1 MSSTPTWAFDLDG
14 CLVGMLAPSDLRPLA
29 RELLESVRASGATP
43 VVWSAGGAEYARR
56 ISAHTGI
63 AHLVDGFYDK
73 LRGRDGKWTLE
84 VFPPDLVPVVC
95 VDDDPEG
102 VPDGIRVLAVTPYL
116 GRRPHDRGLETIVAI
131 VRESRTIGSRERP

>member
-1 MSSTPTWAFDLDG
+1 MSASPTWAFDLDG
-14 CLVGMLAPSDLRPLA
+14 CLVGTLAPDDLRPLA
-29 RELLESVRASGATP
+29 RELLESVRSAGATL

-56 ISAHTGI
+56 IAARTDI

-73 LRGRDGKWTLE
+73 RRGIDGKWTLE
-84 VFPPDLVPVVC
+84 VFPRDLVPIVC

-102 VPDGIRVLAVTPYL
+102 VPEGIRVLAVTPYL

-131 VRESRTIGSRERP
+131 VRESRTTGSRERP